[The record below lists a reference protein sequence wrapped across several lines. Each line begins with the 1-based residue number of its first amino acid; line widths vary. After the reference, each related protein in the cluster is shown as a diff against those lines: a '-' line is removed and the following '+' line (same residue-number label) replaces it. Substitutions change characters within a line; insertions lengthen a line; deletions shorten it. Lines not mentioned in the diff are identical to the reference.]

1 MVAKRDR
8 AIRWVGQDLAQ
19 TAESAVWKALSRA
32 LGRLEAP
39 SRDLL
44 REFLNG
50 TPPAALAASRKLPVA
65 DVERWL
71 QAAKAELQRELRR
84 GVRLKN

>member
-8 AIRWVGQDLAQ
+8 AMRWVGQDLEQ

-32 LGRLEAP
+32 LGRLEPA
-39 SRDLL
+39 SRELL
-44 REFLNG
+44 REFFAG
-50 TPPAALAASRKLPVA
+50 TAPSELAQRRSLPLA

-71 QAAKAELQRELRR
+71 QAAKAALQRELRR
-84 GVRLKN
+84 GVRVKN